1 MRKTSTHTFGLTD
14 AEAITLSRLEARQ
27 RLGSIIFDILKTVN
41 EHGLKGYRMESTIT
55 EEPGLFYRDT
65 TPKITI
71 RYFDRPPLWR
81 RVLDALKG

>member
-1 MRKTSTHTFGLTD
+1 MKKTSTHTFGLTD
-14 AEAITLSRLEARQ
+14 TEAITLSRLEARQ
-27 RLGSIIFDILKTVN
+27 RLGSIIFDVLKTVN

-55 EEPGLFYRDT
+55 EEPGLCYPDT

-71 RYFDRPPLWR
+71 RYFDRQPLWR